1 MLKYADIYTNIASL
15 GKVFT
20 CIIKSFNMGYETLMM
35 MLFDSEKPTMLLSIN
50 QRIEVYFSL
59 LAHKCANCFFSA
71 SKSIP
76 HTFISLVHCASF

>member
-35 MLFDSEKPTMLLSIN
+35 MLFDSEKPTMLFRQCQPQKTSTGKFTGCLEILF
-50 QRIEVYFSL
+50 RL
-59 LAHKCANCFFSA
+59 
-71 SKSIP
+71 
-76 HTFISLVHCASF
+76 